1 MTKDKWIT
9 WAVPVEYCPTY
20 IITLFLAMFITPLFV
35 FGITFTTFGWLVNF
49 LWFDFVFYIWYKVRI
64 TIQKTKGKD
73 KDEGDRME

>member
-1 MTKDKWIT
+1 
-9 WAVPVEYCPTY
+9 
-20 IITLFLAMFITPLFV
+20 MFIMPLFV